1 MSNDPGAAIVNQEPE
16 TSPILAS
23 WQKFITTGEIDAAGV
38 RPEVAASW
46 RRCRAAGTD
55 PAAVRSRRVL
65 AADALQALL
74 EQKKYLIDIA
84 RPFMENLY
92 GFVANSNFVV
102 LLCDERGYIME
113 TVGDSDVI
121 DNAPDLNFCRGASWT
136 EAEVGTNGV
145 GTALVLKRPFQVS
158 GAEHY
163 CRKHYPWTCSGA
175 PIFDD
180 DQQMI
185 GILEVSGPVEETH
198 LHTLGMVVAA
208 VEAIR
213 HQLRNRKKNRELALL
228 NNRLNNIFLTVSD
241 GVLVVDKTGSIM
253 QINPVAERILG
264 DSRQVFEGASI
275 SDIFE
280 KSAPIGAMLA
290 AGQTFNDHELVLIT
304 GAGPV
309 YAFASGKPIKDD
321 QGNIT
326 GGVIFI
332 NPINRIKKLI
342 NRFSGAHASF
352 HFEDIV
358 GNSAALSK
366 AIELATLAAGNDSNA
381 LLCGESGTGKEIFAH
396 SIHNKSARRHGPFIA
411 VNCGAIP
418 RELIGSELFGY
429 VEGAFTGAHKGG
441 RPGKFELASG
451 GTLFLDEIGDMPLE
465 QQVALLRV
473 IQDKTITR
481 IGGDKPTLVDVRII
495 CATNKNLPL
504 EIAKGNFR
512 QDIYYRLNVISI
524 TLPPLRQRREDIGL
538 MFQVF
543 LERVCRKL
551 TIPAP
556 PVNPEVVERL
566 RQYDWPGNARE
577 FQNVVERMV
586 NLANGQPIEPEHL
599 PEDVLNPRA
608 LTAPPE
614 PALPAVQAATITSE
628 KRRIQKILAD
638 QERQEILGLLA
649 KNQGNMSQV
658 ARDLGIARNSL
669 YRKLKKLNLMS

>member
-1 MSNDPGAAIVNQEPE
+1 VTCRDE
-16 TSPILAS
+16 TAPILLA
-23 WQKFITTGEIDAAGV
+23 WQKFIDTGTIDSTTV
-38 RPEVAASW
+38 RPEVAESW
-46 RRCRAAGTD
+46 RRCREAGVD
-55 PAAVRSRRVL
+55 PAAVRSRRIL
-65 AADALQALL
+65 ESDALQALL

-102 LLCDERGYIME
+102 ILCDEHGYIME
-113 TVGDSDVI
+113 TVGDSEVI
-121 DNAPDLNFCRGASWT
+121 NDAPDLNFCRGAFWT
-136 EAEVGTNGV
+136 ETEVGTNGV
-145 GTALVLKRPFQVS
+145 GTSLVLKRPFQVS

-163 CRKHYPWTCSGA
+163 CRKHHPWTCSGA

-241 GVLVVDKTGSIM
+241 GVLVIDKNGSIM
-253 QINPVAERILG
+253 QVNPVAEIIL
-264 DSRQVFEGASI
+264 QKTVEGISI

-280 KSAPIGAMLA
+280 QSTPISDMLA
-290 AGQTFNDHELVLIT
+290 AGRAFTDQELTVNA

-309 YAFASGKPIKDD
+309 YTFASGKPIKDD

-358 GNSAALSK
+358 GNSEALLK
-366 AIELATLAAGNDSNA
+366 AIQLATLAAGNDSNV

-396 SIHNKSARRHGPFIA
+396 SIHNKSARRNGPFIA

-481 IGGDKPTLVDVRII
+481 IGGDKPTLIDVRII

-512 QDIYYRLNVISI
+512 QDIYYRLNVINI
-524 TLPPLRQRREDIGL
+524 TLPPLRERREDISL
-538 MFQVF
+538 MFKVF
-543 LERVCRKL
+543 LDRACSKL
-551 TIPAP
+551 AIPIP
-556 PVNPEVVERL
+556 HVNPEVVERL
-566 RQYDWPGNARE
+566 QQYDWPGNARE
-577 FQNVVERMV
+577 FQNAVERMV
-586 NLANGQPIEPEHL
+586 NIANGRSIGLEHL
-599 PEDVLNPRA
+599 PEDILSPLSPRP
-608 LTAPPE
+608 LAPQAE
-614 PALPAVQAATITSE
+614 PALPTQAATISSE
-628 KRRIQKILAD
+628 KRRIKKVLAEK
-638 QERQEILGLLA
+638 ERQEILCLLT
-649 KNQGNMSQV
+649 KNRGNMSQV
-658 ARDLGIARNSL
+658 ARDMGIARNSL